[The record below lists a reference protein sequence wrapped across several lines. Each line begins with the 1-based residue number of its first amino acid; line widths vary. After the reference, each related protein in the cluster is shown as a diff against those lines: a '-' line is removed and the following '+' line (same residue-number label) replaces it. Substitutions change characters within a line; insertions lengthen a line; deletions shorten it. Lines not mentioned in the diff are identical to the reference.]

1 MDYTDNEYNQY
12 LDDEHWSREETDH
25 LFDLCKTYDLRFY
38 IVHDRWNSGMYK
50 PRTIDELKDRYYKV
64 AGILQQQKAAN
75 NNNSQKHADGANDV
89 ADVFV
94 FDMEHEQKRREQLNK
109 LLSRTIEQI
118 KEEDYLIEELKKI
131 EIRKRERDRKS
142 QNLTQLLN
150 VTDTTTTTFNSR
162 QATHTTP
169 TTPTTTTTATNKSS
183 QKSRKNSLN
192 DTTSTADLLS
202 NNKEPK
208 SMKKSLIFKVLKL
221 GPNGNTESIG
231 YCICFK
237 AVVESAGIK
246 FPDNK
251 TAGTSLRSY
260 KVSAGFFI
268 NRNRCTY
275 INLFFNMK
283 NKTKQR

>member
-12 LDDEHWSREETDH
+12 LDAEHWSREETDH

-38 IVHDRWNSGMYK
+38 IVHDRWDSGMYK

-64 AGILQQQKAAN
+64 AGILQQQKAANNN

-118 KEEDYLIEELKKI
+118 KEEEYLIEELKKI

-162 QATHTTP
+162 QTTQATP
-169 TTPTTTTTATNKSS
+169 TTPTTTTTTTTNKSS

-192 DTTSTADLLS
+192 DTATADLLS
-202 NNKEPK
+202 NKEPK
-208 SMKKSLIFKVLKL
+208 SMKKSLIFKVL
-221 GPNGNTESIG
+221 
-231 YCICFK
+231 
-237 AVVESAGIK
+237 
-246 FPDNK
+246 
-251 TAGTSLRSY
+251 
-260 KVSAGFFI
+260 
-268 NRNRCTY
+268 
-275 INLFFNMK
+275 
-283 NKTKQR
+283 